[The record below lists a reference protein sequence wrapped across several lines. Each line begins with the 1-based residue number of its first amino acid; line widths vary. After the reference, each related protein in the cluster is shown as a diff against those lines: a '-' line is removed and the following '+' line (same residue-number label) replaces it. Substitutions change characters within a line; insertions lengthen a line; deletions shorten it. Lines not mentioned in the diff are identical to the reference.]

1 VQGILIVIDTI
12 DNRLQSSAF
21 ELLTFA
27 TTLASFDSAPI
38 SVVIAGDS
46 IGETADRAALLGF
59 NVIVIE
65 DGRFRFPNP
74 DLLFRCIRSIIESE
88 APKYICFHHTMR
100 GCQTAATLSALTGA
114 PCITAIESF
123 TVTSAGPLFTRSLFN
138 GKININLSPGTG
150 PAVLTVLPGAYPA
163 PEADVAIHKRGKV
176 NHMQANRI
184 ESPYLPVSMTDSS
197 AGAVRLEDADVIVST
212 GQGIGSKEHLYLI
225 HAVASIF
232 PNGAVGA
239 SRIVCDRKWL
249 PYGHQVGVT
258 GKTVAPKLYLA
269 CGISGAQQHIAGM
282 KGSQMIVAI
291 NRDPKAAIFDIS
303 DYIIVEDLSK
313 FLPALLQKYNDIYS

>member
-1 VQGILIVIDTI
+1 VKGILVVIDTI
-12 DNRLQSSAF
+12 DNRPQSSAF

-27 TTLASFDSAPI
+27 VRLASIESAPVR
-38 SVVIAGDS
+38 VVIAGNS
-46 IGETADRAALLGF
+46 IGEATDRVALLGYD
-59 NVIVIE
+59 VIVIE

-74 DLLFRCIRSIIESE
+74 DLLVRCVSSIIESE
-88 APKYICFHHTMR
+88 PPRFICFHHTMR
-100 GCQTAATLSALTGA
+100 GCQTAAALSVRTGA
-114 PCITAIESF
+114 PCITAVESF
-123 TVTSAGPLFTRSLFN
+123 SDTDTGPSFTRALFN
-138 GKININLSPGTG
+138 GKINIDLSPGTG
-150 PAVLTVLPGAYPA
+150 PAVLTVLPGAFPA
-163 PEADVAIHKRGKV
+163 PEADAITHKRGEVK
-176 NHMQANRI
+176 HMKADCI
-184 ESPYLPVSMTDSS
+184 DSPYLPVSIADSS
-197 AGAVRLEDADVIVST
+197 TGAVRLEDADVIVSA
-212 GQGIGSKEHLYLI
+212 GQGIGSKENLDLI

-232 PNGAVGA
+232 PNAAVGA

-303 DYIIVEDLSK
+303 DYIIVEDLTK
-313 FLPALLQKYNDIYS
+313 FLPALVQKYKEIYP